1 MTPRNSLNLPALD
14 ATLGP
19 ALNAAL
25 RAGRPATAVVL
36 AVLARARD
44 QNVPAGRCRVWLRS
58 RCRDTGVTQ
67 IVAETAAW
75 RTLTAAAKR
84 HGAES
89 PIVRRRRIARRAVA
103 ALLQPHPAGAA
114 ALVAVLALGML
125 DDENAWDSAL
135 VSKRLGVVLGVTHTA
150 VSARVR
156 KLVESGTLTLLS
168 RGRGVPGRVRF
179 AKLPA
184 SVSSTL
190 ESNPTAV
197 GLVDL
202 LAGESD
208 ASSDSHGGAAD
219 AARVLRAVTEPSV
232 GYGPLSDA
240 AWQYALLRA
249 LDADHALPQGRRTR
263 ARRALRDAGLDP
275 DDVRAFADSARS
287 LSEGEPAR
295 RRNEREAARTVEA
308 AERAESA
315 ERSRANKTKVYAQ
328 VLPGLL
334 QRAGAIPTRPTR
346 EWVAAMREACAGAVA
361 DETKSELVATLRGAL
376 RHKLLTAGWSGEGA
390 KRGVEIIL
398 PKQKEVVA

>member
-1 MTPRNSLNLPALD
+1 MTPRNSLDLPALD

-19 ALNAAL
+19 VLTSAL

-36 AVLARARD
+36 AVLARAHSE
-44 QNVPAGRCRVWLRS
+44 NVPAGRCRVWLRS
-58 RCRDTGVTQ
+58 RCRDAEVAQ
-67 IVAETAAW
+67 IVTETAAW

-103 ALLQPHPAGAA
+103 ALLQPLPAGDA
-114 ALVAVLALGML
+114 ALIAVLALGML

-135 VSKRLGVVLGVTHTA
+135 VSKRLGVTLGVTHTA

-202 LAGESD
+202 LAGESE
-208 ASSDSHGGAAD
+208 ASPVSNGGAAN
-219 AARVLRAVTEPSV
+219 AAAVLRAVTEPSV

-249 LDADHALPQGRRTR
+249 LGAEDALPQGRRTR
-263 ARRALRDAGLDP
+263 ARRALRSAGLDP
-275 DDVRAFADSARS
+275 DDARAFVDAART

-295 RRNEREAARTVEA
+295 LRDEREAGRAVEA
-308 AERAESA
+308 AERAASA
-315 ERSRANKTKVYAQ
+315 ERSRAQKKAVHEK

-334 QRAGAIPTRPTR
+334 AHVGAVPKTPTR
-346 EWVAAMREACAGAVA
+346 EWVGAMREACAGVVA
-361 DETKSELVATLRGAL
+361 DESKREVVALLRGAL
-376 RHKLLTAGWSGEGA
+376 RQKLLRAGWSTDEVT
-390 KRGVEIIL
+390 RGIAIIL
-398 PKQKEVVA
+398 PKAA

>member
-44 QNVPAGRCRVWLRS
+44 QNVTAGRCRVWLKS
-58 RCRDTGVTQ
+58 RCRDAEVAQ

-75 RTLTAAAKR
+75 RTLSAAAKR

-89 PIVRRRRIARRAVA
+89 PFERRRRIARRAVA
-103 ALLQPHPAGAA
+103 ALLQPLPAGDA
-114 ALVAVLALGML
+114 ALVAVLALSMI
-125 DDENAWDSAL
+125 DDPEAWDSAL
-135 VSKRLGVVLGVTHTA
+135 VSKKLDVTLGVTHTA
-150 VSARVR
+150 VGARVR
-156 KLVESGTLTLLS
+156 KLVEGGTLTLLS

-184 SVSSTL
+184 SVSAVL
-190 ESNPTAV
+190 ESNAVAV

-208 ASSDSHGGAAD
+208 AVADPNGSAAD

-232 GYGPLSDA
+232 GYGAIGDA
-240 AWQYALLRA
+240 AWQYVLLRA
-249 LDADHALPQGRRTR
+249 LGAEDALPQGRRTR
-263 ARRALRDAGLDP
+263 ARRTLRDAALDP
-275 DDVRAFADSARS
+275 DDVTLFADAATE

-295 RRNEREAARTVEA
+295 LRDEREAARAVEA
-308 AERAESA
+308 AERAASA
-315 ERSRANKTKVYAQ
+315 ERSRAQKKLVHER

-334 QRAGAIPTRPTR
+334 AHVGKVPKSPTR
-346 EWVAAMREACAGAVA
+346 EWIAGMRDACSGIVA
-361 DETKSELVATLRGAL
+361 DESKREVVAVLRGAL
-376 RHKLLTAGWSGEGA
+376 RQKLLRAGWSTDEVT
-390 KRGVEIIL
+390 RGIAIVL
-398 PKQKEVVA
+398 PKGA

>member
-19 ALNAAL
+19 VLNAAL

-36 AVLARARD
+36 AVLARARSE
-44 QNVPAGRCRVWLRS
+44 NVPAGRCRVWLKS
-58 RCRDTGVTQ
+58 RCQDAEVSR
-67 IVAETAAW
+67 IVAETAGW

-89 PIVRRRRIARRAVA
+89 PFVRRRRIARRAVA
-103 ALLQPHPAGAA
+103 ALLQPLPAGDA

-125 DDENAWDSAL
+125 DDPEAWDSAL
-135 VSKRLGVVLGVTHTA
+135 VSKKLGVVLGVTHTA
-150 VSARVR
+150 VGARVR

-184 SVSSTL
+184 SVSAVL
-190 ESNPTAV
+190 ESNAVAV

-202 LAGESD
+202 LAGGSEAVADPNGS
-208 ASSDSHGGAAD
+208 AAN

-240 AWQYALLRA
+240 VWQYTLLRA
-249 LDADHALPQGRRTR
+249 LGSEDALPQGRRTR
-263 ARRALRDAGLDP
+263 ARRTLRDAGLDP
-275 DDVRAFADSARS
+275 DDVTCFADAART

-295 RRNEREAARTVEA
+295 LRDEREAVRAVEA
-308 AERAESA
+308 AERAASA
-315 ERSRANKTKVYAQ
+315 ERSRAQKKAVHEK

-334 QRAGAIPTRPTR
+334 AHVGAVPKTPTR
-346 EWVAAMREACAGAVA
+346 EWIAGMRDACAGVVA
-361 DETKSELVATLRGAL
+361 DEGKREIVAVLRGAL
-376 RHKLLTAGWSGEGA
+376 RQKLLRAGWSTDEVT
-390 KRGVEIIL
+390 RGTEIIL
-398 PKQKEVVA
+398 PKAA

>member
-1 MTPRNSLNLPALD
+1 MTPRNSLDLPALD

-19 ALNAAL
+19 VLTSAL

-36 AVLARARD
+36 AVLARAHSE
-44 QNVPAGRCRVWLRS
+44 NVPAGRCRVWLRS
-58 RCRDTGVTQ
+58 RCRDAEVSR
-67 IVAETAAW
+67 IVAETAGW

-103 ALLQPHPAGAA
+103 ALLQPLPAGDA

-125 DDENAWDSAL
+125 DDPEAWDSAL
-135 VSKRLGVVLGVTHTA
+135 VSKKLGVVLGVTHTA

-156 KLVESGTLTLLS
+156 KLTEGGVLTLLS

-179 AKLPA
+179 AKLSA

-190 ESNPTAV
+190 ESNAVAV

-208 ASSDSHGGAAD
+208 AVADPNGSAAN
-219 AARVLRAVTEPSV
+219 AARVLRAVMEPSV

-240 AWQYALLRA
+240 VWQYGLLCALRA
-249 LDADHALPQGRRTR
+249 EDALPQGRRTR

-275 DDVRAFADSARS
+275 DDVTCFADAART

-295 RRNEREAARTVEA
+295 LRDEREAARVIEA
-308 AERAESA
+308 AERAASA
-315 ERSRANKTKVYAQ
+315 ERSRAQKKLVHER

-334 QRAGAIPTRPTR
+334 AHVGKVPKSPTR
-346 EWVAAMREACAGAVA
+346 EWIAGMRDACSGVVA
-361 DETKSELVATLRGAL
+361 DESKREVVAVLRGAL
-376 RHKLLTAGWSGEGA
+376 RQKLLRAGWSTDEVT
-390 KRGVEIIL
+390 RGIAIVL
-398 PKQKEVVA
+398 PKGA

>member
-19 ALNAAL
+19 VLTAAL

-44 QNVPAGRCRVWLRS
+44 QNVTAGRVRVWLKS
-58 RCRDTGVTQ
+58 RCRDTGVAQ

-89 PIVRRRRIARRAVA
+89 PFVRRRRIARRAVA
-103 ALLQPHPAGAA
+103 ALLQPLPAGDA

-135 VSKRLGVVLGVTHTA
+135 VSKKLGVVLGVTHTA

-156 KLVESGTLTLLS
+156 KLVEGGTLTLLS

-179 AKLPA
+179 AKLSA
-184 SVSSTL
+184 SVSAVL
-190 ESNPTAV
+190 ESNTVAV

-202 LAGESD
+202 LAGESE
-208 ASSDSHGGAAD
+208 ASSEPNGGAAD
-219 AARVLRAVTEPSV
+219 AAAVLRAVTEPSIA
-232 GYGPLSDA
+232 YGPLSDA

-249 LDADHALPQGRRTR
+249 LDADRALPQGRRTR

-275 DDVRAFADSARS
+275 DDARAFVDAVLS
-287 LSEGEPAR
+287 LSEGEPTR
-295 RRNEREAARTVEA
+295 LRDEREAARAVEA
-308 AERAESA
+308 AERAASA
-315 ERSRANKTKVYAQ
+315 ERSRTQKKLVHEK
-328 VLPGLL
+328 VLPGLFTNV
-334 QRAGAIPTRPTR
+334 GAIPKTPTR
-346 EWVAAMREACAGAVA
+346 EWIAGMRDACAGVVA
-361 DETKSELVATLRGAL
+361 DEGKREVVAVLRGAL
-376 RHKLLTAGWSGEGA
+376 RQKLLRAGWSTDEVT
-390 KRGVEIIL
+390 RGIAIVL
-398 PKQKEVVA
+398 PKAA

>member
-1 MTPRNSLNLPALD
+1 MTPRNSLDLPALD

-19 ALNAAL
+19 VLTSAL

-36 AVLARARD
+36 AVLARARSE
-44 QNVPAGRCRVWLRS
+44 NVPAGRCRVWLRS

-67 IVAETAAW
+67 IVTETAAW

-89 PIVRRRRIARRAVA
+89 PFERRRRIARRAVA
-103 ALLQPHPAGAA
+103 ALLQPHPAGHA
-114 ALVAVLALGML
+114 ALVAVLALGMI
-125 DDENAWDSAL
+125 DDPEAWDSAL
-135 VSKRLGVVLGVTHTA
+135 VSKKLGVVLGVTHTA

-190 ESNPTAV
+190 ESNGVAV

-202 LAGESD
+202 LAGGSEAPSESNG
-208 ASSDSHGGAAD
+208 SAAD

-232 GYGPLSDA
+232 GYGAIGDA

-249 LDADHALPQGRRTR
+249 LGSEDALPQGRRTR
-263 ARRALRDAGLDP
+263 ARRTLRDAGLDP
-275 DDVRAFADSARS
+275 DDVRAFADAART

-295 RRNEREAARTVEA
+295 LRDEREAARVIEA
-308 AERAESA
+308 AERAASA
-315 ERSRANKTKVYAQ
+315 ERSRAQKKLVHER

-334 QRAGAIPTRPTR
+334 AHVGAVPKTPTR
-346 EWVAAMREACAGAVA
+346 EWVGAMRDACAGVVA
-361 DETKSELVATLRGAL
+361 DESKREVVAVLRGAL
-376 RHKLLTAGWSGEGA
+376 RQKLLRAGWSTDEVT
-390 KRGVEIIL
+390 RGIAIIL
-398 PKQKEVVA
+398 PKAA

>member
-44 QNVPAGRCRVWLRS
+44 QNVTAGRCRVWLKS
-58 RCRDTGVTQ
+58 RCRDAEVAQ

-75 RTLTAAAKR
+75 RTLSAAAKR
-84 HGAES
+84 HGLES

-103 ALLQPHPAGAA
+103 ALLQPLPAGDA

-135 VSKRLGVVLGVTHTA
+135 VSKRLGVTLGVTHTA

-156 KLVESGTLTLLS
+156 KLTEGGVLTLLS

-184 SVSSTL
+184 SVSGTL
-190 ESNPTAV
+190 ESNAVAV

-202 LAGESD
+202 LAGGSE
-208 ASSDSHGGAAD
+208 APSDSNGGAAD
-219 AARVLRAVTEPSV
+219 AARVLRAVLEPSV
-232 GYGPLSDA
+232 GYGPLGDA

-249 LDADHALPQGRRTR
+249 LGSEDSLPQGRRTR
-263 ARRALRDAGLDP
+263 ARRTLRDAGLDP
-275 DDVRAFADSARS
+275 DDVRTFADAARS

-295 RRNEREAARTVEA
+295 LRDEREAARAVEA
-308 AERAESA
+308 AERAASA
-315 ERSRANKTKVYAQ
+315 ERSRAQKKAVHEKVI
-328 VLPGLL
+328 PGLL
-334 QRAGAIPTRPTR
+334 AHVGKVPTTPTR
-346 EWVAAMREACAGAVA
+346 EWVGAMRDACAGVVA
-361 DETKSELVATLRGAL
+361 DESKREVVAVLRGAL
-376 RHKLLTAGWSGEGA
+376 RQKLLRARWDSDDVT
-390 KRGVEIIL
+390 RGLAIIL
-398 PKQKEVVA
+398 PKGA